1 LQKRHF
7 VGLLDMAG
15 ARANIR
21 AEISADTTKFQ
32 GAMRRAQTV
41 ARATGAKMGKAMA
54 PAVGSI
60 KKLGAA
66 ALKATATIAAT
77 GAAVAA
83 AGIAA
88 GAFKAVKLAA
98 DMETLSVSF
107 KTLIGDAG
115 LATKTLDELKQLGAE
130 TPFEFPELA
139 DAGRSLIAFGISAG
153 DVTETLRK
161 IGDVSAGVGAPI
173 GEIAEIFGK
182 AKVAGTLFAEDINQL
197 TGRGIPVIQEFAKQ
211 LGVSESEVKAMA
223 AAGKITFP
231 MLEKAF
237 GDLTSDGG
245 KFHEMMAAQSKTTNG
260 LFSTLKDTIGEAL
273 TEMGKPINDA
283 LRPLLGQAIEMVKAL
298 IPMAVEM
305 GAKVGAMLEKLGS
318 MDLAALAQR
327 AGDALKVAVN
337 WSLQLIED
345 VVYWG
350 ETFLHWIKIA
360 GVAIAA
366 LFTPSFWASV
376 GYSAQALFMDM
387 GNYAIGFLNGLK
399 DGWIQFVM
407 SGFSFWV
414 SVFKEFM
421 KPDFWSGLLDVFKGI
436 AFGFAGFILDA
447 VAKGLELIE
456 KIPGVKRFL
465 GDNSSKLREMAGEF
479 KDKSKENLDD
489 GADTL
494 SPIFDRIGQKAKE
507 EAAKV
512 GKAFTKGFAKGSE
525 TFDSESVKE
534 QAIEAM
540 TPIVDTMAEAIS
552 DAPARRQ
559 ISDAVKELLKPAGD
573 AAQKAGDDARRQ
585 NDPYYRNSDDENQ
598 VDVKTGLDN
607 AARSRMFGEAAR
619 PSGRSFGEAARP
631 SGRAFGEAGAALG
644 GDNVFAK
651 DRARLGIASGLSSGG
666 LGEKRKFGAGRD
678 EQKKKQEDY
687 AKTQVGLLEDIDK
700 NISAALTVA

>member
-41 ARATGAKMGKAMA
+41 AQATGAKMGKAMA

-98 DMETLSVSF
+98 DMETLSVAF

-153 DVTETLRK
+153 DVTKTLRK

-182 AKVAGTLFAEDINQL
+182 AKVAGTLFSEDINQL

-260 LFSTLKDTIGEAL
+260 LFSTLKDTIGGAL

-298 IPMAVEM
+298 IPMAVQM
-305 GAKVGAMLEKLGS
+305 GAKVGGMLEKLGS

-399 DGWIQFVM
+399 DGWIQFVI
-407 SGFSFWV
+407 SSFKLWV

-436 AFGFAGFILDA
+436 AFGFASAILEA

-465 GDNSSKLREMAGEF
+465 GDNSGKLREMAAGFDE
-479 KDKSKENLDD
+479 KSKASMDE

-494 SPIFDRIGQKAKE
+494 SPIFDRIGQKAL
-507 EAAKV
+507 EAAGEV
-512 GKAFTKGFAKGSE
+512 GNAFKDGFEKGSG
-525 TFDSESVKE
+525 TFDSQAVKDK
-534 QAIEAM
+534 AVDAM
-540 TPIVDTMAEAIS
+540 MPVADAMAEVMEG
-552 DAPARRQ
+552 APVRRK
-559 ISDAVKELLKPAGD
+559 IAD
-573 AAQKAGDDARRQ
+573 AARKLIEPLEKTADD
-585 NDPYYRNSDDENQ
+585 
-598 VDVKTGLDN
+598 
-607 AARSRMFGEAAR
+607 AAR
-619 PSGRSFGEAARP
+619 PT
-631 SGRAFGEAGAALG
+631 AFGEAGAALG

>member
-1 LQKRHF
+1 
-7 VGLLDMAG
+7 MAG

-32 GAMRRAQTV
+32 GAMRRAQAV

-98 DMETLSVSF
+98 DMETLSVAF

-387 GNYAIGFLNGLK
+387 GNFAIGFLNGLK
-399 DGWIQFVM
+399 DGFIQFVI
-407 SGFSFWV
+407 SGFKFWV

-465 GDNSSKLREMAGEF
+465 GENSGKLREMAAGFDE
-479 KDKSKENLDD
+479 KSKASMDE

-494 SPIFDRIGQKAKE
+494 SPIFDRIGQKAL
-507 EAAKV
+507 EAAGEV
-512 GKAFTKGFAKGSE
+512 GNAFKDGFEKGSG
-525 TFDSESVKE
+525 TFDSQTVKDK
-534 QAIEAM
+534 AVDAM
-540 TPIVDTMAEAIS
+540 MPVADAMAEVMEG
-552 DAPARRQ
+552 APVRRK
-559 ISDAVKELLKPAGD
+559 IAD
-573 AAQKAGDDARRQ
+573 AARKLIEPLEKTADDAA
-585 NDPYYRNSDDENQ
+585 
-598 VDVKTGLDN
+598 N
-607 AARSRMFGEAAR
+607 AANAANGATQT
-619 PSGRSFGEAARP
+619 GRAFGEAARP
-631 SGRAFGEAGAALG
+631 SGRAFGEAGATLG

-678 EQKKKQEDY
+678 DQKKKQETY
-687 AKTQVGLLEDIDK
+687 AAKQVSLLEDIET

>member
-1 LQKRHF
+1 
-7 VGLLDMAG
+7 MAG

-41 ARATGAKMGKAMA
+41 AQATGAKMGKAMA

-98 DMETLSVSF
+98 DMETLSVAF

-153 DVTETLRK
+153 DVTKTLRK

-387 GNYAIGFLNGLK
+387 GNFAIGFLNGLK
-399 DGWIQFVM
+399 DGWIQFVI

-436 AFGFAGFILDA
+436 AFGFASAILDA

-465 GDNSSKLREMAGEF
+465 GENSGKLREMAAGFDE
-479 KDKSKENLDD
+479 KSKASMDE

-494 SPIFDRIGQKAKE
+494 SPIFNRIGQKAL
-507 EAAKV
+507 EAAGEV
-512 GKAFTKGFAKGSE
+512 GNAFKDGFEKGSGR
-525 TFDSESVKE
+525 FDSQTVKDK
-534 QAIEAM
+534 AVDAM
-540 TPIVDTMAEAIS
+540 MPVADAMAEVMEG
-552 DAPARRQ
+552 APVRRK
-559 ISDAVKELLKPAGD
+559 IAD
-573 AAQKAGDDARRQ
+573 AARKLIEPLEKTADD
-585 NDPYYRNSDDENQ
+585 
-598 VDVKTGLDN
+598 
-607 AARSRMFGEAAR
+607 
-619 PSGRSFGEAARP
+619 AARP

>member
-1 LQKRHF
+1 
-7 VGLLDMAG
+7 MAG

-41 ARATGAKMGKAMA
+41 ARPTGAKMGKAMA

-66 ALKATATIAAT
+66 ALKATAAIAAT

-98 DMETLSVSF
+98 DMETLSVAF

-305 GAKVGAMLEKLGS
+305 GTKVGAMLEKLGS

-387 GNYAIGFLNGLK
+387 GNFAIGFLNGLK
-399 DGWIQFVM
+399 DGFIQFVI
-407 SGFSFWV
+407 SGFKFWV

-465 GDNSSKLREMAGEF
+465 GENSGKLREMAAGFDE
-479 KDKSKENLDD
+479 KSKASMDE

-494 SPIFDRIGQKAKE
+494 SPIFDRIGQKAL
-507 EAAKV
+507 EAAGEV
-512 GKAFTKGFAKGSE
+512 GNAFKDGFEKGSG
-525 TFDSESVKE
+525 TFDSQTVKDK
-534 QAIEAM
+534 AVDAM
-540 TPIVDTMAEAIS
+540 MPVADAMAEVMEG
-552 DAPARRQ
+552 APVRRK
-559 ISDAVKELLKPAGD
+559 IAD
-573 AAQKAGDDARRQ
+573 AARKLIEPLEKTADDAA
-585 NDPYYRNSDDENQ
+585 
-598 VDVKTGLDN
+598 N
-607 AARSRMFGEAAR
+607 AANAANGATQT
-619 PSGRSFGEAARP
+619 GRAFGEAARP

-644 GDNVFAK
+644 GDNVFAQ

-678 EQKKKQEDY
+678 EQKKKQETY
-687 AKTQVGLLEDIDK
+687 AAKQVSLLEDIET

>member
-1 LQKRHF
+1 
-7 VGLLDMAG
+7 
-15 ARANIR
+15 
-21 AEISADTTKFQ
+21 
-32 GAMRRAQTV
+32 
-41 ARATGAKMGKAMA
+41 
-54 PAVGSI
+54 
-60 KKLGAA
+60 
-66 ALKATATIAAT
+66 
-77 GAAVAA
+77 
-83 AGIAA
+83 
-88 GAFKAVKLAA
+88 
-98 DMETLSVSF
+98 
-107 KTLIGDAG
+107 
-115 LATKTLDELKQLGAE
+115 
-130 TPFEFPELA
+130 
-139 DAGRSLIAFGISAG
+139 
-153 DVTETLRK
+153 
-161 IGDVSAGVGAPI
+161 
-173 GEIAEIFGK
+173 
-182 AKVAGTLFAEDINQL
+182 
-197 TGRGIPVIQEFAKQ
+197 
-211 LGVSESEVKAMA
+211 
-223 AAGKITFP
+223 
-231 MLEKAF
+231 
-237 GDLTSDGG
+237 
-245 KFHEMMAAQSKTTNG
+245 
-260 LFSTLKDTIGEAL
+260 
-273 TEMGKPINDA
+273 
-283 LRPLLGQAIEMVKAL
+283 
-298 IPMAVEM
+298 
-305 GAKVGAMLEKLGS
+305 
-318 MDLAALAQR
+318 
-327 AGDALKVAVN
+327 
-337 WSLQLIED
+337 
-345 VVYWG
+345 
-350 ETFLHWIKIA
+350 
-360 GVAIAA
+360 
-366 LFTPSFWASV
+366 
-376 GYSAQALFMDM
+376 
-387 GNYAIGFLNGLK
+387 
-399 DGWIQFVM
+399 
-407 SGFSFWV
+407 
-414 SVFKEFM
+414 M
-421 KPDFWSGLLDVFKGI
+421 KPDFWSGLLNVFKGI

>member
-1 LQKRHF
+1 
-7 VGLLDMAG
+7 MAG

-98 DMETLSVSF
+98 DMETLSVAF

-387 GNYAIGFLNGLK
+387 GNFAIGFLNGLK
-399 DGWIQFVM
+399 DGFIQFVI
-407 SGFSFWV
+407 SGFKFWV

-465 GDNSSKLREMAGEF
+465 GENSGKLREMAAGFDE
-479 KDKSKENLDD
+479 KSKASMDE

-494 SPIFDRIGQKAKE
+494 SPIFDRIGQKAL
-507 EAAKV
+507 EAAGEV
-512 GKAFTKGFAKGSE
+512 GNAFKDGFEKGSG
-525 TFDSESVKE
+525 TFDSQTVKDK
-534 QAIEAM
+534 AVDAM
-540 TPIVDTMAEAIS
+540 MPVADAMAEVMEG
-552 DAPARRQ
+552 APVRRK
-559 ISDAVKELLKPAGD
+559 IAD
-573 AAQKAGDDARRQ
+573 AARKLIEPLEKTADDAA
-585 NDPYYRNSDDENQ
+585 
-598 VDVKTGLDN
+598 N
-607 AARSRMFGEAAR
+607 AANAANGATQT
-619 PSGRSFGEAARP
+619 GRAFGEAARP
-631 SGRAFGEAGAALG
+631 SGRAFGEAGATLG

-678 EQKKKQEDY
+678 DQKKKQETY
-687 AKTQVGLLEDIDK
+687 AAKQVSLLEDIET

>member
-1 LQKRHF
+1 
-7 VGLLDMAG
+7 MAG

-41 ARATGAKMGKAMA
+41 AQATGAKMGKAMA

-399 DGWIQFVM
+399 DGWIQFVI
-407 SGFSFWV
+407 SSFKLWV

-436 AFGFAGFILDA
+436 AFGFASAILDA

-465 GDNSSKLREMAGEF
+465 GDNSGKLREMAAGFDE
-479 KDKSKENLDD
+479 KSKASMDE

-494 SPIFDRIGQKAKE
+494 SPIFDRIGQKAL
-507 EAAKV
+507 EAAGEV
-512 GKAFTKGFAKGSE
+512 GNAFKDGFEKGSG
-525 TFDSESVKE
+525 TFDSQTVKDK
-534 QAIEAM
+534 AVDAM
-540 TPIVDTMAEAIS
+540 MPVADAMAEVMEG
-552 DAPARRQ
+552 APVRRK
-559 ISDAVKELLKPAGD
+559 IAD
-573 AAQKAGDDARRQ
+573 AARKLIEPLEKTADDAA
-585 NDPYYRNSDDENQ
+585 
-598 VDVKTGLDN
+598 N
-607 AARSRMFGEAAR
+607 AANAANGATQT
-619 PSGRSFGEAARP
+619 GRAFGEAARP

>member
-1 LQKRHF
+1 
-7 VGLLDMAG
+7 MAG

-66 ALKATATIAAT
+66 ALKATAAIAAT

-98 DMETLSVSF
+98 DMETLSVAF

-387 GNYAIGFLNGLK
+387 GNFAIGFLNGLK
-399 DGWIQFVM
+399 DGFIQFVI
-407 SGFSFWV
+407 SGFKFWV

-465 GDNSSKLREMAGEF
+465 GENSGKLREMAAGFDE
-479 KDKSKENLDD
+479 KSKASMDE

-494 SPIFDRIGQKAKE
+494 SPIFDRIGQKAL
-507 EAAKV
+507 EAAGEV
-512 GKAFTKGFAKGSE
+512 GNAFKDGFEKGSG
-525 TFDSESVKE
+525 TFDSQTVKDK
-534 QAIEAM
+534 AVDAM
-540 TPIVDTMAEAIS
+540 MPVADAMAEVMEG
-552 DAPARRQ
+552 APVRRK
-559 ISDAVKELLKPAGD
+559 IAD
-573 AAQKAGDDARRQ
+573 AARKLIEPLEKTADDAA
-585 NDPYYRNSDDENQ
+585 
-598 VDVKTGLDN
+598 N
-607 AARSRMFGEAAR
+607 AANAANGATQT
-619 PSGRSFGEAARP
+619 GRAFGEAARP
-631 SGRAFGEAGAALG
+631 SGRAFGEAGATLG

-678 EQKKKQEDY
+678 EQKKKQETY
-687 AKTQVGLLEDIDK
+687 AAKQVSLLEDIET

>member
-1 LQKRHF
+1 
-7 VGLLDMAG
+7 MAG

-41 ARATGAKMGKAMA
+41 AQATGAKMGKAMA

-98 DMETLSVSF
+98 DMETLSVAF

-182 AKVAGTLFAEDINQL
+182 AKVAGTLFSEDINQL

-399 DGWIQFVM
+399 DGWIQFVI
-407 SGFSFWV
+407 SSFKLWV

-436 AFGFAGFILDA
+436 AFGFASAILDA

-465 GDNSSKLREMAGEF
+465 GDNSGKLREMAAGFDE
-479 KDKSKENLDD
+479 KSKASMDE

-494 SPIFDRIGQKAKE
+494 SPIFDRIGQKAL
-507 EAAKV
+507 EAAGEV
-512 GKAFTKGFAKGSE
+512 GNAFKDGFEKGSG
-525 TFDSESVKE
+525 TFDSQTVKDK
-534 QAIEAM
+534 AVDAM
-540 TPIVDTMAEAIS
+540 MPVADAMAGVMEG
-552 DAPARRQ
+552 APVRRK
-559 ISDAVKELLKPAGD
+559 IAD
-573 AAQKAGDDARRQ
+573 AARKLIEPLEKTADDAA
-585 NDPYYRNSDDENQ
+585 
-598 VDVKTGLDN
+598 N
-607 AARSRMFGEAAR
+607 AANAANGATQT
-619 PSGRSFGEAARP
+619 GRAFGEAARP

-644 GDNVFAK
+644 GDNVFAQ